1 MKTACRTDL
10 KAEFASALEQY
21 ISQPGEALLQRAY
34 ELGRSA
40 LDSGLGI
47 VEIAALHKEALETI
61 LEGRGISGESVEKVR
76 AAGSF
81 FLEALG
87 PFEMTHR
94 AYKETNA
101 ALLRLNE
108 RLEEEAKRIA
118 HALHD
123 EAGQFLACVH
133 IAVDEIGRELP
144 SPARERLLEVR
155 KLLDQIEDGL
165 RRISHELR
173 PTILDD
179 LGLMPALEFLAE
191 GVSKRVGFPVS
202 VAGPRNGRFPFSVET
217 AIYRAVQEALN
228 NVAKHAHATRVQVQV
243 ARKSGSISCSVK
255 DNGKGFDPSMAMK
268 RKGDRGLGLIG
279 IRERLDALGGKL
291 EIFSQLG
298 KGTEMV
304 ITLPLEE
311 Q

>member
-1 MKTACRTDL
+1 MKAASMRDF
-10 KAEFASALEQY
+10 KAEFASALEEY
-21 ISQPGEALLQRAY
+21 VSCPGEAALQWAY

-40 LDSGLGI
+40 LDNGLGV
-47 VEIAALHKEALETI
+47 VEMAALHREVLETI
-61 LEGRGISGESVEKVR
+61 LARKGAGAEVVERVK

-81 FLEALG
+81 LLESLG

-94 AYKETNA
+94 GYRETNA
-101 ALLRLNE
+101 ALLRLND

-133 IAVDEIGRELP
+133 IAVDEIGRDLP

-155 KLLDQIEDGL
+155 KLLNHIEDGL
-165 RRISHELR
+165 RRLSHELR
-173 PTILDD
+173 PTVLDD

-191 GVSKRVGFPVS
+191 GISKRVGLPVS
-202 VAGPRNGRFPFSVET
+202 VEGPRRGRFPFSTET
-217 AIYRAVQEALN
+217 AVYRAVQEALN
-228 NVAKHAHATRVQVQV
+228 NVAKHARATRVQVRVGRQ
-243 ARKSGSISCSVK
+243 SGMIHCSVK
-255 DNGKGFDPSMAMK
+255 DDGVGFEVSAEMK

-291 EIFSQLG
+291 EIFSQPG
-298 KGTEMV
+298 KGTEML
-304 ITLPLEE
+304 ITVPLEE
-311 Q
+311 